1 MKILI
6 FVIIAV
12 LVVIAFNM
20 FTHAQP
26 VKTAEKAPIPSASRI
41 QTKDFSGLLGM
52 SGFSDTLLGD
62 HFKLYQGYIKNTNA
76 IFEKLDILS
85 SEGKDRTPEYA
96 ELKRRLGWEFNGALL
111 HEYYFENLGGKE
123 PLDPGSAFYRK
134 IAADFKSFD
143 DWKKD
148 FISTGMMRGIGW
160 VVLYLE
166 PKTGKLVNSWINEHD
181 TAHIAGATPLLV
193 MDVFEHAYMTDYQL
207 DREKYI
213 DSFFRNI
220 NWKTVSARF

>member
-1 MKILI
+1 
-6 FVIIAV
+6 
-12 LVVIAFNM
+12 
-20 FTHAQP
+20 
-26 VKTAEKAPIPSASRI
+26 
-41 QTKDFSGLLGM
+41 M